1 MHRFRQCVLTAAEVF
16 DQREEDG
23 AVVLFD
29 AEPLAASYQDVR
41 QAADLCP
48 SLAIAITE

>member
-1 MHRFRQCVLTAAEVF
+1 LTAADVF

-23 AVVLFD
+23 AVVLLD
-29 AEPLAASYQDVR
+29 AEPPPASYQDVR

-48 SLAIAITE
+48 SLAITISE